1 MAWTALVIDDDA
13 GIRQS
18 IRLCLEVS
26 GARVLGVATAE
37 AALEALDR
45 GRFDVVFLDLWLGSD
60 SGLAVLPEIVRR
72 QPGVGVIVVTAYASI
87 ESAVEAV
94 RAGAADYLPKPFSPD
109 QVRLAAERVL
119 STRRLKREVAE
130 LQSQVQVTE
139 GEITLETRS
148 EQFSTFMQT
157 AARVAAADCVVLL
170 QGESGTGK
178 NILAR
183 WLRANSPRKEQPF
196 VTVHCPL
203 LSGDLMTSALFGYRK
218 GAFTGATADTPGKV
232 EEAEHGTLFLDEVAE
247 LTPDAQSRLLRFL
260 NDRTYERL
268 GDTKERQAD
277 VRLIAATNRA
287 LEDAIREGRFRDDL
301 YFRLNVVTL
310 YLPPLRERP
319 EDVLPL
325 AYHYLRVFGT
335 RQGRRSLSFSPTCE
349 QAIGSYPWPGNL
361 RELRNAI
368 ERAVI
373 LAPRDTV
380 EAADLGL
387 PAEVSALSPGGGT
400 GGTPLLGGD
409 YALEEIEREHIAR
422 VLARVA
428 STEASAR
435 LLGIDPTT
443 LQRKRKRYGLA

>member
-1 MAWTALVIDDDA
+1 
-13 GIRQS
+13 
-18 IRLCLEVS
+18 
-26 GARVLGVATAE
+26 
-37 AALEALDR
+37 
-45 GRFDVVFLDLWLGSD
+45 
-60 SGLAVLPEIVRR
+60 
-72 QPGVGVIVVTAYASI
+72 
-87 ESAVEAV
+87 
-94 RAGAADYLPKPFSPD
+94 
-109 QVRLAAERVL
+109 
-119 STRRLKREVAE
+119 
-130 LQSQVQVTE
+130 
-139 GEITLETRS
+139 
-148 EQFSTFMQT
+148 
-157 AARVAAADCVVLL
+157 
-170 QGESGTGK
+170 
-178 NILAR
+178 
-183 WLRANSPRKEQPF
+183 
-196 VTVHCPL
+196 
-203 LSGDLMTSALFGYRK
+203 
-218 GAFTGATADTPGKV
+218 
-232 EEAEHGTLFLDEVAE
+232 
-247 LTPDAQSRLLRFL
+247 
-260 NDRTYERL
+260 L

-310 YLPPLRERP
+310 HLPPLRERP

-335 RQGRRSLSFSPTCE
+335 RQGRRSVSLSPTCE
-349 QAIGSYPWPGNL
+349 QAMQTYPWPGNL

-400 GGTPLLGGD
+400 RGTPRLGGD